1 MRVTGVV
8 QDMPPIW
15 SHGAVGAGAAGS
27 GSAVAVLQ
35 VVAAGEALNC
45 QSHRSEVRVSGITAQ
60 RESWWRDSEG
70 QREHWKIGNSLKRK
84 REGRMLEKGM

>member
-1 MRVTGVV
+1 
-8 QDMPPIW
+8 MPPIW

-27 GSAVAVLQ
+27 GSAVAVL
-35 VVAAGEALNC
+35 VAAGEALNC